1 MKSPTA
7 YGSENEEASFIR
19 RIAAPDRA
27 VSNRKQKNRIAV
39 AGATI
44 GFIAASAVVGYT
56 ALRDGGVG
64 EVTTVPTEQ
73 LEVSAQAAPA
83 SSQFVTPLDDSFY
96 PTFEE
101 LDINPKDGIVTR
113 KEYLKNLEAKKFAD
127 IAEINSSS
135 LSDDI
140 KADLIKQ
147 VEDNYDTDGPCVV
160 RAMKRI
166 KANGISITAANIKLL
181 YYTLDTFCPTKAIAS
196 PEAMADTQPFTP
208 VAGTDAPSTQV
219 AVSTPTGTTIV
230 DIPIAAPGEPTTTI
244 VVNTP
249 TGPTTVQVP
258 VVTDDKPSTTIVVD
272 TPTGPTVI
280 SVPVKEGSDAGNEV
294 TDVINQLGLY
304 SDGSQAP
311 ATTVVLNSPSGPV
324 AVDIPSIEEGEPTTT
339 IVVDTPIGPKEV
351 EIPLADKDE
360 DSTTLVVSTPT
371 GPAVIRV
378 PVTEDEAN
386 GADIADIISELGGY
400 SDDTEAPAT
409 TMVMDS
415 PSGPV
420 VVEIPSIEEGE

>member
-73 LEVSAQAAPA
+73 LEVSVQAAPA

-96 PTFEE
+96 PTAAE
-101 LDINPKDGIVTR
+101 LDVNPKDGVITQ

-160 RAMKRI
+160 RAMKRL
-166 KANGISITAANIKLL
+166 KAGGITITAANVKLL
-181 YYTLDTFCPTKAIAS
+181 YYALDTFCPTKAI
-196 PEAMADTQPFTP
+196 ETP
-208 VAGTDAPSTQV
+208 KELVEQHQAL
-219 AVSTPTGTTIV
+219 STPET
-230 DIPIAAPGEPTTTI
+230 E
-244 VVNTP
+244 
-249 TGPTTVQVP
+249 
-258 VVTDDKPSTTIVVD
+258 
-272 TPTGPTVI
+272 
-280 SVPVKEGSDAGNEV
+280 
-294 TDVINQLGLY
+294 
-304 SDGSQAP
+304 AP
-311 ATTVVLNSPSGPV
+311 ATTVVLN
-324 AVDIPSIEEGEPTTT
+324 
-339 IVVDTPIGPKEV
+339 
-351 EIPLADKDE
+351 
-360 DSTTLVVSTPT
+360 
-371 GPAVIRV
+371 
-378 PVTEDEAN
+378 
-386 GADIADIISELGGY
+386 
-400 SDDTEAPAT
+400 
-409 TMVMDS
+409 S

-420 VVEIPSIEEGE
+420 VVEIPSIEEGEPTTTIVVS